1 MNAPRFMTYPK
12 GAYVLSMLRSLY
24 RTNKD
29 QDQGFID
36 MMHDFVESHR
46 DEPAS
51 TESFKAIAEK
61 HMPHAIDV
69 ENNGRLDWFFR
80 QFVYGT
86 EVPHYDFEYQASPG
100 AEGKTHI
107 RMTITQSQVSD
118 HFVMLVPI
126 FGDFGKG
133 LVRLGQL
140 PVVGNSSKSYDFD
153 FSDVPKKIQLNAYK
167 EVLER

>member
-1 MNAPRFMTYPK
+1 MRYQAIIRFPQ
-12 GAYVLSMLRSLY
+12 LR
-24 RTNKD
+24 R
-29 QDQGFID
+29 
-36 MMHDFVESHR
+36 
-46 DEPAS
+46 A
-51 TESFKAIAEK
+51 
-61 HMPHAIDV
+61 
-69 ENNGRLDWFFR
+69 FFR
-80 QFVYGT
+80 QFVYGPKCRIT
-86 EVPHYDFEYQASPG
+86 ILNTQASPG